1 MVLAQGNNML
11 LNILTHTPIWVYGL
25 LVGLIALGWQQS
37 RDRTVGMVIPFI
49 LPVAML
55 FLSLFG
61 VVKDFGFT
69 VATLASWL
77 LALVCVAAVGYC
89 CKKNAKDRFDA
100 DARVFFLAGSWW
112 YLFFILL
119 IFMLK
124 YSVGVFSALDVT
136 FTKEHSYL
144 TLMPIAY
151 GALSGVFFV
160 RSLYLLRLV
169 FMAKAQKSD

>member
-37 RDRTVGMVIPFI
+37 RDRKVGIVTPFI

-61 VVKDFGFT
+61 VVKDFGLSAVTFT
-69 VATLASWL
+69 LWL
-77 LALVCVAAVGYC
+77 LALVLVAAVGYHV
-89 CKKNAKDRFDA
+89 KTNSNDRFYA
-100 DARVFFLAGSWW
+100 KSRTFFLAGSWW
-112 YLFFILL
+112 YLIFILL
-119 IFMLK
+119 IFVLK
-124 YSVGVFSALDVT
+124 YSVGVFAALGVA
-136 FTKEHSYL
+136 FTAERLYL

-169 FMAKAQKSD
+169 FMVKAEQAN